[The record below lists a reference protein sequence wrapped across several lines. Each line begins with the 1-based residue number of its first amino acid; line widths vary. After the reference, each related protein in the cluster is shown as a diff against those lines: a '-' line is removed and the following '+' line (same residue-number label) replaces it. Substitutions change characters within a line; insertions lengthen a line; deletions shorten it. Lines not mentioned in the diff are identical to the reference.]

1 VVVGT
6 TFVGALLGFLPHNFL
21 PARIFLGDTGA
32 LFIGY
37 VLSLLAIEG
46 YRQGSV
52 LTFVVPILALA
63 VPIMDVALSVL
74 RRLRRHT
81 AVMQAD
87 RAHMHHKLLESE
99 GSQRAAVLA
108 LYFLTACF
116 CVIALSFTRLQGYA
130 SLAFLAA
137 VLALTFR
144 LLRNLGF
151 FRELQAPRPPE
162 PPVPVEGEQR

>member
-1 VVVGT
+1 VA
-6 TFVGALLGFLPHNFL
+6 FVGSLLGFLPHNFL

-32 LFIGY
+32 LFLGY

-46 YRQGSV
+46 YRQGSL
-52 LTFVVPILALA
+52 LTFVVPLLAMA
-63 VPIMDVALSVL
+63 VPIMDVALSVM
-74 RRLRRHT
+74 RRLRRHS

-99 GSQRAAVLA
+99 GSQRSAVLA

-130 SLAFLAA
+130 SIAFLLA
-137 VLALTFR
+137 VMALTFR

-151 FRELQAPRPPE
+151 FAEITE
-162 PPVPVEGEQR
+162 PPPPPAAGSEPQ